1 MTFRELCAECHQ
13 GRDTNCVRGRRL
25 GRARSGEAV
34 GPMFVACSSV
44 PCDPGFQL
52 TMFGS
57 TKRRRVVPLTICWLR
72 SVEALRSPPNFR
84 SWGCRTEHIRNG
96 SSH

>member
-13 GRDTNCVRGRRL
+13 GRDTNRVRGRRL
-25 GRARSGEAV
+25 GRARSREAV

>member
-1 MTFRELCAECHQ
+1 MK
-13 GRDTNCVRGRRL
+13 
-25 GRARSGEAV
+25 
-34 GPMFVACSSV
+34 
-44 PCDPGFQL
+44 
-52 TMFGS
+52 S

-96 SSH
+96 SSHYGTGTGRHQEACPGLTSAFLPA